1 MWGEYIAWHRM
12 ECFLWALCVFT
23 EAFLFST
30 QVMIFVVKNTPSL
43 GSFPLRR
50 LIFSMIILCLS
61 SESMW
66 VSNDGIS
73 QNICSVWQHIYL
85 CLCKESSMFG
95 NLTRIFCRVVNS
107 LLINMKISVS
117 KWLVVNE
124 IYNRS
129 FVVTQVRL
137 LFIRRPHGKDVGT
150 FQIFYFHFTVFLL
163 YLYRSSWFSSCFRGK

>member
-30 QVMIFVVKNTPSL
+30 QVIIFVVKNTPSL

-50 LIFSMIILCLS
+50 LIFSIIILCLS

-85 CLCKESSMFG
+85 CLYKESSMFG
-95 NLTRIFCRVVNS
+95 NLSRIFCRVVKS
-107 LLINMKISVS
+107 LLINMEILVS
-117 KWLVVNE
+117 KWLVVNW

-137 LFIRRPHGKDVGT
+137 RLFHRPHGKDVGT
-150 FQIFYFHFTVFLL
+150 FQILYSISTLSLSFFMIFFLL
-163 YLYRSSWFSSCFRGK
+163 

>member
-1 MWGEYIAWHRM
+1 M
-12 ECFLWALCVFT
+12 
-23 EAFLFST
+23 FSLSFMRLHGSFSFFNT
-30 QVMIFVVKNTPSL
+30 SYHFCSKNTPSL

-85 CLCKESSMFG
+85 CLYMESSMFG
-95 NLTRIFCRVVNS
+95 NLSRIFCRVVNS
-107 LLINMKISVS
+107 LLINMEILVS
-117 KWLVVNE
+117 KWLVVNW

-137 LFIRRPHGKDVGT
+137 HLFHRPHGKDVGT
-150 FQIFYFHFTVFLL
+150 FQILYSISTLSLSFFMILFLL
-163 YLYRSSWFSSCFRGK
+163 

>member
-1 MWGEYIAWHRM
+1 M

-23 EAFLFST
+23 EAFLFSI
-30 QVMIFVVKNTPSL
+30 QVIIFVVKNTRYL
-43 GSFPLRR
+43 DSFPLRR
-50 LIFSMIILCLS
+50 LIFSIIILCLS

-85 CLCKESSMFG
+85 CLYKESSMFG
-95 NLTRIFCRVVNS
+95 NLSRIFCRVVKS
-107 LLINMKISVS
+107 LLINMEILVS
-117 KWLVVNE
+117 KWLVVNW

-137 LFIRRPHGKDVGT
+137 RLFHRPHGKDVGT
-150 FQIFYFHFTVFLL
+150 FQILYSISTLSLSFFMIFFLL
-163 YLYRSSWFSSCFRGK
+163 